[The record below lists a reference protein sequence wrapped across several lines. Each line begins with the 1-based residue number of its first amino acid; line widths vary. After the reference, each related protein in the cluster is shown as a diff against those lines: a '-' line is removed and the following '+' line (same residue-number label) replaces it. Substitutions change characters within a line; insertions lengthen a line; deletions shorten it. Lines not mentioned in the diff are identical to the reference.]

1 MKESACIAVKSVLK
15 KAERETEKRDI
26 GIIEIAKKRGF
37 IDESGKVTQEG
48 QKFLQERIVNSS
60 LTVNYTW

>member
-1 MKESACIAVKSVLK
+1 MNVNDCITVKTILK
-15 KAERETEKRDI
+15 KAEQKPESRDI

-37 IDESGKVTQEG
+37 IDESGKVIQEG

-60 LTVNYTW
+60 LTVNDTW

>member
-1 MKESACIAVKSVLK
+1 MNVSDCNTVKTVLK
-15 KAERETEKRDI
+15 KAEQKPDIRDI

-37 IDESGKVTQEG
+37 IDESGKVTQGG

-60 LTVNYTW
+60 LTVNDTW

>member
-1 MKESACIAVKSVLK
+1 MKVSDCNTVKTVLK
-15 KAERETEKRDI
+15 KAEQKPDIRDI
-26 GIIEIAKKRGF
+26 GIIEIAKRRGF

-60 LTVNYTW
+60 LTVNDTW

>member
-26 GIIEIAKKRGF
+26 GIIEIAKERGF
-37 IDESGKVTQEG
+37 IDKSGNVTQEG
-48 QKFLQERIVNSS
+48 FSPRTNSKFFSNCK
-60 LTVNYTW
+60 